1 MPQST
6 YERAYESIVDA
17 GGSSSRH
24 HAEQALN
31 QMTSNWGQSNRDLTR
46 NDHVAAANYNLKH
59 QACDNKIAD
68 LKAKIRQQVEKNN
81 VLKRKIKKQS
91 FEKQQMQQRIEEL
104 ELNESTRRLVLST
117 DRDEQLPNEHHTAQF

>member
-1 MPQST
+1 MSD
-6 YERAYESIVDA
+6 V
-17 GGSSSRH
+17 
-24 HAEQALN
+24 
-31 QMTSNWGQSNRDLTR
+31 
-46 NDHVAAANYNLKH
+46 NYNMKH
-59 QACDNKIAD
+59 KACENKIVD

-117 DRDEQLPNEHHTAQF
+117 DRDEQLPNDHHVAQFQNFVK